1 MTTAK
6 LSTQNQMV
14 LPKVAR
20 EHLGVGPGDE
30 FLVICRRDGS
40 VLLATPEQM
49 LAALKGSGKAIYGD
63 ADEYL
68 RKERG
73 SWD

>member
-6 LSTQNQMV
+6 LSKQNQMV
-14 LPKVAR
+14 LPKEAR
-20 EHLGVGPGDE
+20 EHMGVGPGDE

-40 VLLATPEQM
+40 VLLAKPGQM

-63 ADEYL
+63 TDAFL
-68 RKERG
+68 RKERA